1 LGSHGQVFAWFP
13 PWLIL
18 IVGNVKAEFRT
29 VQKLKILP
37 AAKSVCRYLKKI
49 LLPQKNRGYS
59 HIWPSHKMLCKNI
72 AWMRT

>member
-29 VQKLKILP
+29 VQKSKILP
-37 AAKSVCRYLKKI
+37 AAKSVCRYFKNT
-49 LLPQKNRGYS
+49 LPQKNRRYS
-59 HIWPSHKMLCKNI
+59 HICPSHKMLCKNI